1 MQCFI
6 FFPPES
12 FDPNSTSRFP
22 LNQVRRLHSDAP
34 QVILLAGRKP
44 LFHTTKI
51 LYYDRGG
58 DFKVA
63 KGGRRSWEEDRSCHF
78 LLPAAF
84 GAGT

>member
-34 QVILLAGRKP
+34 QVILLAGWKP
-44 LFHTTKI
+44 LFHTTI

-63 KGGRRSWEEDRSCHF
+63 KGELRQ
-78 LLPAAF
+78 
-84 GAGT
+84 GAVER